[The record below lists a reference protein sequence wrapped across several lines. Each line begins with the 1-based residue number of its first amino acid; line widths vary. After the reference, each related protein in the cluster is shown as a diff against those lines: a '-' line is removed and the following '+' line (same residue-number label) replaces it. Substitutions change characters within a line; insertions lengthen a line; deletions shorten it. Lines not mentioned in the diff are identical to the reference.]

1 MGNDATDLCQLARA
15 FVASGEPVSF
25 YDAFALVRLA
35 RRAGELDDE
44 ALAALI
50 ALHDHP
56 CTTDGGRGV
65 LAELLRGLAA
75 RREKERGLAARVV
88 RPKDSGRV
96 ARARAG
102 AKVRLAVACDDL
114 TADAWEVVRL
124 EGPARLTRLT
134 PAAAASER
142 ADYEL
147 ELLAPGAVVVEL
159 ASRAPAPRGP
169 RAPSRELVLRVVVEP

>member
-1 MGNDATDLCQLARA
+1 MSADATELARLA
-15 FVASGEPVSF
+15 RDFVASGEPVSF

-35 RRAGELDDE
+35 RRAGELDDD
-44 ALAALI
+44 AVAALI

-75 RREKERGLAARVV
+75 RREKERALAGRIV
-88 RPKDSGRV
+88 RPRDSGRV

-102 AKVRLAVACDDL
+102 AKLLLALADEDA
-114 TADAWEVVRL
+114 TADAWDIVRL

-147 ELLAPGAVVVEL
+147 ELLAPGAVLVQLV
-159 ASRAPAPRGP
+159 SIAPAT
-169 RAPSRELVLRVVVEP
+169 RAARAAGRELVLRVIVEA